1 MSSCGRWLVLVCVA
15 GVLARGSGQSSELSN
30 VRTVAGG
37 GSKGNSD
44 GLGIDAKFDFPTS
57 VSIASDVDG
66 NEMIF
71 VADKENGVHASL
83 LTFL

>member
-1 MSSCGRWLVLVCVA
+1 MLVCVA

-30 VRTVAGG
+30 VRTVAGE
-37 GSKGNSD
+37 GSAGNSD
-44 GLGIDAKFDFPTS
+44 GLGRNAKFDFPTS
-57 VSIASDVDG
+57 VSIASDADG

-71 VADKENGVHASL
+71 VADKENGVHSSL